1 MTGTPRHTTRPGAAP
16 QSTVGGGLAAALT
29 LTLGALALTATLTRP
44 SAGRRI
50 VAASPPEPG
59 GLAVHVAFQLDD
71 CPSTLAFLEIL
82 QHPSLA
88 DRVAVSTLL
97 FLGDASQAPRA
108 TRALGSVG
116 TRWQVRTVSAAT
128 TRSLRSLGFTR
139 TPFFF
144 VEDSEGALRFA
155 ASVPTDPRQLRALHA
170 SLHALADLEARRA
183 GRET

>member
-1 MTGTPRHTTRPGAAP
+1 MTGTPRHTTGRGAPRQA
-16 QSTVGGGLAAALT
+16 TVGGGLAAALT

-44 SAGRRI
+44 AGGQRI

-97 FLGDASQAPRA
+97 FLGEASQVA
-108 TRALGSVG
+108 TAARALGPVG
-116 TRWQVRTVSAAT
+116 KRRRVRTVSAAAR
-128 TRSLRSLGFTR
+128 RSLRNLGLAR

-155 ASVPTDPRQLRALHA
+155 APVPTDPRQLRALHA

-183 GRET
+183 GRGT

>member
-1 MTGTPRHTTRPGAAP
+1 MTGTPRHTTSRGAPPHA
-16 QSTVGGGLAAALT
+16 TVGGGLAAALT

-44 SAGRRI
+44 LGGRRI
-50 VAASPPEPG
+50 VEAPPPEAG

-97 FLGDASQAPRA
+97 LLGDASQVPTAA
-108 TRALGSVG
+108 RALGPVG
-116 TRWQVRTVSAAT
+116 TRWRVRTASAAAR
-128 TRSLRSLGFTR
+128 RSLRSLGFTR

-170 SLHALADLEARRA
+170 SLHALADMEARRA
-183 GRET
+183 RRET